1 MKKIFIEKQ
10 VIGWERFTYEVPDDF
25 KDYDFL
31 LFGDD
36 RFNYTDWEYLPDC
49 TEETSSY
56 EIYDEDY
63 NEIKINKN
71 D

>member
-1 MKKIFIEKQ
+1 MKEIFIEKQ

-25 KDYDFL
+25 KDYDSL

-36 RFNYTDWEYLPDC
+36 KLNYIDWKYLADC
-49 TEETSSY
+49 TEETGSY

-63 NEIKINKN
+63 TKIKTNE
-71 D
+71 DD